1 MQSEILAASASE
13 IASMSG
19 AAPSPTGR
27 ERADQGAAALLLAER
42 GVAADLAA
50 SVTPTPNPTP
60 SPTPNP

>member
-50 SVTPTPNPTP
+50 SYP
-60 SPTPNP
+60 